1 MKNETNL
8 NITSYTFR
16 PGIWINDVIFTIIL
30 LFTSLYYAVAVLYH
44 QTKIK
49 QRHHNTFFQLSLE
62 KRYGAISG
70 YTCVLIALVSLLRNL
85 NQIGFLAM
93 DGVAFYSAETIQ
105 TTVEIEIA
113 CNVLARLAN
122 TYFAV
127 GNGLVYLFLWLRQSI
142 FYVQPHLKV
151 LNKKWVS
158 GFSLS
163 ILIFYLTFG
172 ILLFVIYLII
182 FRYEINEL
190 GFCQSESNLGS
201 DGWSYSALILV
212 FSLNSI
218 LMQIALL
225 WLFVNPLLKR
235 RLWRDTQQAER
246 SCRLMQRVKKAI
258 VLASIC
264 IFTDVCAFSAN
275 YFLYEEHANRVVFP
289 YSVNLF
295 INCSVAI
302 GCFDCWKQILWPWK
316 MKSQEQEI
324 ASKLSLEKCNTRSV
338 PLSQPMT
345 KNCSEEPS
353 YESNYI

>member
-8 NITSYTFR
+8 NAASYRFR
-16 PGIWINDVIFTIIL
+16 PGIWINDVIFTVIL
-30 LFTSLYYAVAVLYH
+30 LFTSLYYAVALLYH

-49 QRHHNTFFQLSLE
+49 QRHHKTVFQLSLE
-62 KRYGAISG
+62 KRYGVMSK
-70 YTCVLIALVSLLRNL
+70 YTCILIAFVSLLRNL

-93 DGVAFYSAETIQ
+93 DGVAFYSAGTTQI
-105 TTVEIEIA
+105 TVEVETA

-122 TYFAV
+122 TYFAA
-127 GNGLVYLFLWLRQSI
+127 GSSLVYLFLWLRQSI

-163 ILIFYLTFG
+163 VLIFYLTFG
-172 ILLFVIYLII
+172 IILFVVYII
-182 FRYEINEL
+182 TFQYKINEL

-212 FSLNSI
+212 FSLGSI

-264 IFTDVCAFSAN
+264 IGTDIFTSAAN
-275 YFLYEEHANRVVFP
+275 FFLYEEHANRVVFP
-289 YSVNLF
+289 YSVNLI

-302 GCFDCWKQILWPWK
+302 ACFDCWKHILWPWK
-316 MKSQEQEI
+316 MKSQKI
-324 ASKLSLEKCNTRSV
+324 ASKLSLEKCTRSV

-345 KNCSEEPS
+345 KSFS
-353 YESNYI
+353 K

>member
-1 MKNETNL
+1 MKNQTNL

-16 PGIWINDVIFTIIL
+16 PGIWINGIIFTIIL
-30 LFTSLYYAVAVLYH
+30 LFTSLYYAVALLYH

-49 QRHHNTFFQLSLE
+49 QRHHKTVFQLSLE
-62 KRYGAISG
+62 KRYGAISK
-70 YTCVLIALVSLLRNL
+70 YTCILIEIVSLLRNL
-85 NQIGFLAM
+85 NEIGFLAM
-93 DGVAFYSAETIQ
+93 DGVAFYFAETIQ

-113 CNVLARLAN
+113 CNALARLAI
-122 TYFAV
+122 TFVAV

-151 LNKKWVS
+151 LNKKWVL

-163 ILIFYLTFG
+163 VLIFYLAFG
-172 ILLFVIYLII
+172 ILLFVVYLIT

-201 DGWSYSALILV
+201 DGWSYSVLFLV
-212 FSLNSI
+212 FSLGSI

-246 SCRLMQRVKKAI
+246 SCCLMQRVKKAI

-264 IFTDVCAFSAN
+264 IFIDVCAFSAN
-275 YFLYEEHANRVVFP
+275 YLLYEEHANRVVFP
-289 YSVNLF
+289 YSVNLVV
-295 INCSVAI
+295 NCSVAI
-302 GCFDCWKQILWPWK
+302 ACFDCWKQIPRPWK

-324 ASKLSLEKCNTRSV
+324 DSKLLLEKFTTRSV

-345 KNCSEEPS
+345 KICSEQPS